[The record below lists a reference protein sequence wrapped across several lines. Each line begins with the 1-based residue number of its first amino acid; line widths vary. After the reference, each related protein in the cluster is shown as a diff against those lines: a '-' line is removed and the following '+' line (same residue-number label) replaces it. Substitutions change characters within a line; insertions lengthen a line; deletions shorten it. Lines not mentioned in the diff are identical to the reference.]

1 MHYRAVVIKTAR
13 LPQGSMKTRENP
25 ETNSMATGFFIK
37 MPKMYAREKTVRQP
51 LQQTVL
57 GKPRIHMEKNEAGIN
72 SKGIKDLNV
81 RPEIQK
87 LLEENMGKQRQEDKG
102 KDFLNRTLAA
112 QGIRP
117 GQSECT
123 KL

>member
-1 MHYRAVVIKTAR
+1 
-13 LPQGSMKTRENP
+13 
-25 ETNSMATGFFIK
+25 MATGFFIK
-37 MPKMYAREKTVRQP
+37 MPKMYAREKTARQP

-81 RPEIQK
+81 GPEIQK

-102 KDFLNRTLAA
+102 KDF
-112 QGIRP
+112 
-117 GQSECT
+117 
-123 KL
+123 